1 MLTLLLA
8 LTACSGPNDT
18 ADIGAS
24 ADTDTDT
31 DTDSDT
37 DSDTDTGGSTLLPS
51 YIIPPSLASGPG
63 DAWLWMGPYSRAVM
77 FASTTGMP
85 TVPFTITELRFR
97 RDDGGT
103 DYAQTLTFSDVQLW
117 LGTAAF
123 DYPETD
129 FASNYSGDET
139 LVFDG
144 TLQMDAVAGYD
155 AAFDD
160 WVVPLAA
167 PFTFDPAAGK
177 LLLELRIPAPGSYSS
192 LDFLQMDCKNDA
204 SNYILMSDVA
214 GLPDTAYISS
224 GCGYAFEMVVE
235 AAG

>member
-1 MLTLLLA
+1 M
-8 LTACSGPNDT
+8 
-18 ADIGAS
+18 
-24 ADTDTDT
+24 
-31 DTDSDT
+31 
-37 DSDTDTGGSTLLPS
+37 
-51 YIIPPSLASGPG
+51 
-63 DAWLWMGPYSRAVM
+63 M

-97 RDDGGT
+97 RDDGGA
-103 DYAQTLTFSDVQLW
+103 DYAQALMFSDVELW
-117 LGTAAF
+117 LGTADLDF
-123 DYPETD
+123 PPEND
-129 FASNYSGDET
+129 FASNYTGDET

-160 WVVPLAA
+160 WVVPLAT

-192 LDFLQMDCKNDA
+192 LDFLQMDCKNDG
-204 SNYILMSDVA
+204 SVYMVMSDVA
-214 GLPDTAYISS
+214 GFPDTARIAS